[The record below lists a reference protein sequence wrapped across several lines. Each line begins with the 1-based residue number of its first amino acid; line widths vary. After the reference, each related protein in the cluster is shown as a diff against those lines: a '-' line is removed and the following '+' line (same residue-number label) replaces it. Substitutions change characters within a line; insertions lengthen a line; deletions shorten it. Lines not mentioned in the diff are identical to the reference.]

1 MALVLDGSANT
12 IGGLAVGGLPDG
24 IVDTDMLAANAVTAA
39 KATGSAK
46 GLTTVDLWR
55 QSSDRTVST
64 SSGSFVTSG
73 WERCDT
79 DGYAGIGSAMT
90 ESSGVF
96 TFPET
101 GIWRIE
107 FRFNF
112 MNNVKASRYVESG
125 IWVTT
130 DNSSYGEACTMSSGI
145 GAQYH
150 HTTNTGSH
158 IFDVTNTSTHKVKF
172 QEYAYDTDTQSKGS
186 TSLNN
191 SHVSFTRLGDT

>member
-1 MALVLDGSANT
+1 MAIAINGNGT
-12 IGGLAVGGLPDG
+12 ITGISVGGLPDG

-55 QSSDRTVST
+55 QENDRTVST
-64 SSGSFVTSG
+64 SAGSFVTSD

-79 DGYAGIGSAMT
+79 DGYAGIGSAMSV
-90 ESSGVF
+90 SSGVF

-107 FRFNF
+107 FRFNY
-112 MNNVKASRYVESG
+112 MNNVKACRYVESG
-125 IWVTT
+125 IWITT

-145 GAQYH
+145 AAQYH

-172 QEYAYDTDTQSKGS
+172 QEYTYDTDTQSKGS